1 MNIHHALLFCCL
13 SALSDRNTGLIN
25 AQTIFTKT
33 EGEDFKHNF
42 TVMKAEKSRKYLC
55 RNECKEGDVLI
66 ETHGR
71 RAQSGRYIIRYDG
84 VLNVAITE
92 LTQSDAGRYRF
103 GISNSSTLGVFQ
115 DFKIKVRELCEGSVV
130 IGEPRDYSSTEGGNV
145 TIRCSLGAAER
156 NRKFLCREDC
166 KKVLIGTIDVVAKSG
181 KYSIVYGSN
190 RFFNVTIAQ
199 LTKSDSGRY
208 RCGVGRQS
216 SENRCLEFEII
227 VTGGH
232 TLPLVV
238 CLMVIVLLAV
248 SLLLLYKWKRRS
260 STDLKCWR
268 TLTHSNMEFV
278 PYDDSARASTLEDPV
293 YENLSSPMYETLH
306 KQDADSD
313 QMYSTLRQHI

>member
-42 TVMKAEKSRKYLC
+42 TVIKAEKSRKYLC

-66 ETHGR
+66 ETDRR
-71 RAQSGRYIIRYDG
+71 RAESGRYIIRYDG
-84 VLNVAITE
+84 VLHVVITE

-115 DFKIKVRELCEGSVV
+115 DFKIRVRELCEGSVV
-130 IGEPRDYSSTEGGNV
+130 IGEPRDYSSTIGGNV

-181 KYSIVYGSN
+181 KYSIEYGSN

-199 LTKSDSGRY
+199 LTKSDSGQY

-216 SENRCLEFEII
+216 SQNTCLEFEIT
-227 VTGGH
+227 VTD
-232 TLPLVV
+232 
-238 CLMVIVLLAV
+238 
-248 SLLLLYKWKRRS
+248 
-260 STDLKCWR
+260 DLKCWR
-268 TLTHSNMEFV
+268 TLTHRNMEFV
-278 PYDDSARASTLEDPV
+278 PYDNSAPASTLEDPV

-306 KQDADSD
+306 QQNADSD
-313 QMYSTLRQHI
+313 QMYSTLGQEI